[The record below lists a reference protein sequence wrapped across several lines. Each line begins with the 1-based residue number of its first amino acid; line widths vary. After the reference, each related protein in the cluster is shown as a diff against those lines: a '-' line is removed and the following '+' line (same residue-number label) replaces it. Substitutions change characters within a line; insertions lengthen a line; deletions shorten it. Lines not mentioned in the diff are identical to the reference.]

1 MGKGNIPKFVPFYID
16 FFHRPEIRRLR
27 RWSGTDNGKD
37 KGKGVLV
44 YQHIMFACFN
54 SGGYYCEENDDLY
67 DDIAEDWGLSVNT
80 IRLIV
85 EYLVKQS
92 LLTRKLLNQVK
103 VFTSEEIQ
111 ENWMYSMKGRAQK
124 RVARGNGP
132 IILEE
137 SIWIAENV
145 YPQYF
150 SLGHPFLDESKE
162 KEEMSGTK
170 IEMSHTN
177 DTRVEERREDKK
189 RVDKSRRETLIAE
202 LGFSAVQFY
211 ERRAKDFMYK
221 HNIQPTEEKINKYV
235 FEWAIKDRA
244 NHSGFYSNNYK
255 KSDSAKNNTGIH
267 NFSERKYDFD
277 KMEME
282 HIKRINS

>member
-1 MGKGNIPKFVPFYID
+1 MGKGNIPDFVPFYID
-16 FFHRPEIRRLR
+16 FFNKPEIRRLR

-54 SGGYYCEENDDLY
+54 QGGYYCEENQDLY

-92 LLTRKLLNQVK
+92 LLVRKSLNQVK

-132 IILEE
+132 IILKEG
-137 SIWIAENV
+137 IWIAENA

-150 SLGHPFLDESKE
+150 SLGQPFLEKSQTNDNKSKTN
-162 KEEMSGTK
+162 KKKSGTK
-170 IEMSHTN
+170 N
-177 DTRVEERREDKK
+177 TRVEEEKTEEIRIDKRRRE
-189 RVDKSRRETLIAE
+189 E
-202 LGFSAVQFY
+202 LVEEFGLPAVQYY
-211 ERRAKDFMYK
+211 ENRVTSYYHTPTADTNLVFQWIIKDKAHNSGFFSTRTRRQGHH
-221 HNIQPTEEKINKYV
+221 HNFEERNYNFNKLEEDYIKKIN
-235 FEWAIKDRA
+235 
-244 NHSGFYSNNYK
+244 S
-255 KSDSAKNNTGIH
+255 
-267 NFSERKYDFD
+267 
-277 KMEME
+277 
-282 HIKRINS
+282 